1 MQDVGGDYVRMQ
13 GEADAGQPQPADF
26 LDHHRAVEKI
36 GCHAAVFFRDMR
48 AEHAR
53 LARLAP
59 QLAVDMPIL
68 FPLRMKGHG
77 LLLEKLAYAVT
88 EKLMV

>member
-1 MQDVGGDYVRMQ
+1 MQ
-13 GEADAGQPQPADF
+13 GETDPGQPQPANL

-36 GCHAAVFFRDMR
+36 GRHAAVFFRDMR

-53 LARLAP
+53 LARLVP